1 MNEEL
6 DKAMEELKK
15 RLAEEEK
22 ALKAKYAAKL
32 EILKKRKQQ
41 VENIEAQKKR
51 KQENHLKFLIGGYIL
66 AQIKN
71 TKKTEILT
79 KILEETTRKT
89 DKELIENFMNSLT
102 APVAAVSSR
111 PVAPSSKP
119 QPKMEAP
126 QKS

>member
-22 ALKAKYAAKL
+22 ALKAKYAEKM
-32 EILKKRKQQ
+32 EILKKRKQR
-41 VENIEAQKKR
+41 VENLEAQKKR

-89 DKELIENFMNSLT
+89 DKELIENFINSLT
-102 APVAAVSSR
+102 APEAAVSSW
-111 PVAPSSKP
+111 PVAPSSKLP
-119 QPKMEAP
+119 PKMEVP

>member
-15 RLAEEEK
+15 KLAEEEK
-22 ALKAKYAAKL
+22 SLKAKYAAKM
-32 EILKKRKQQ
+32 EIIKKRKQR

-102 APVAAVSSR
+102 APEAGKPSSTVS
-111 PVAPSSKP
+111 PSSKLP
-119 QPKMEAP
+119 PKMEAP

>member
-22 ALKAKYAAKL
+22 ALKAKYAEKM
-32 EILKKRKQQ
+32 EILKKRKQR
-41 VENIEAQKKR
+41 VENLEAQKKR

-89 DKELIENFMNSLT
+89 DKELIENFINSLT
-102 APVAAVSSR
+102 APEAGKPSVTVS
-111 PVAPSSKP
+111 PSSKP
-119 QPKMEAP
+119 QPKTEAP

>member
-22 ALKAKYAAKL
+22 ALKAKYAEKM
-32 EILKKRKQQ
+32 EILKKRKQR
-41 VENIEAQKKR
+41 VENLEAQKKR
-51 KQENHLKFLIGGYIL
+51 KQENHLKILIGGYIL

-89 DKELIENFMNSLT
+89 DKELIENFINSLT
-102 APVAAVSSR
+102 APEAGKPSVT
-111 PVAPSSKP
+111 VAPSSKLP
-119 QPKMEAP
+119 PKMEVP